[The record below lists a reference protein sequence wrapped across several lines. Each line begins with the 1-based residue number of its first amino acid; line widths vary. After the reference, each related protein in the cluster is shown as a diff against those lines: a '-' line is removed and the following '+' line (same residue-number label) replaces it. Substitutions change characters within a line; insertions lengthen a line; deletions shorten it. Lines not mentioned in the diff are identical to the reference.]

1 MNYFKDENLNLLF
14 STLKEKYIKT
24 SRLSGS
30 IKIIPNVSEAYKIG
44 RFLGL
49 NLKPDEEN
57 IIKIKDIEKAINK
70 SKFEGLN
77 LIEIL
82 NYLYKNLKT
91 KEEIIT
97 EEILRKNLL
106 LKELLKT
113 YENTPIYLWFV
124 ENITK
129 KDIYQKVMYI
139 LTHEKKLIYNILSS
153 LINLPA
159 QKGKMVNIS
168 IFSSI
173 ITKDPHYFDLDTS
186 HNHDLVWFICKFK
199 EIEFNNNRAFK
210 IDVLNSVGIYMDNIS
225 NFVITFNLYGPTYLN
240 ELSNKKEVAILSL
253 NNLNNL
259 EEVYSLNKK
268 IIILENPSLLNVII
282 SKNYQSGFIITSG
295 NLNIACYNILDKLK
309 NHEFYYNGDFDP
321 EGLLIADK
329 LLERYQNLSLI
340 GYEKE
345 LFLKSISSKELS
357 VSRIKKL
364 TKVNHEKLKEIK
376 EEMIIS
382 KKAGYQEKI
391 IDDLLKIIERK

>member
-364 TKVNHEKLKEIK
+364 TK
-376 EEMIIS
+376 
-382 KKAGYQEKI
+382 
-391 IDDLLKIIERK
+391 